1 MDFRDKVFIAVAE
14 NLSLTKA
21 AEKMYISQPA
31 VTRHIRELESGLGI
45 SLFERKGN
53 RVYLTLAGEITYS
66 HLKKVTQLY
75 SELDFALGVL
85 KEEHK
90 GVLRIGASS
99 TISQYVI
106 PSILAS
112 FHRKYPKIELNLF
125 NGNSFE
131 MEQKLLNNDLDLAL
145 VENSSSNSNLK
156 YINFAEDNIIAI
168 AGVNSPLAR
177 RSSLNIQDLFQ
188 IPMVLREFGSGTLEV
203 IEKAFAEVDIKFE
216 KLHILLHL
224 GSTEAIK
231 NFLTGFDGIAFVSER
246 AIEKELLLKTLKKI
260 QVNNLSIKRNFRIA
274 QLFGSES
281 NIPHKFIEF
290 LFSNNR
296 LL

>member
-21 AEKMYISQPA
+21 AGKMYISQPA
-31 VTRHIRELESGLGI
+31 VTRHIRELESGSGI

-66 HLKKVTQLY
+66 HLKKVSQLY
-75 SELDFALGVL
+75 SELDFALGAL

-106 PSILAS
+106 PSVLAS

-145 VENSSSNSNLK
+145 VENSSSNGNLK
-156 YINFAEDNIIAI
+156 YINFAEDNIVAI
-168 AGVNSPLAR
+168 AGVNSPLAH
-177 RSSLNIQDLFQ
+177 RSSLNIQDLMQ

-260 QVNNLSIKRNFRIA
+260 PVNNLSIKRNFRIA
-274 QLFGSES
+274 QLFGPEL
-281 NIPHKFIEF
+281 NIPQKFVQYIF
-290 LFSNNR
+290 ANN
-296 LL
+296 L

>member
-112 FHRKYPKIELNLF
+112 FHRKYPKIDLNLF